1 MIKDSNS
8 PHIPVLLNEVLETFN
23 RILNSKNPNFLGDK
37 VIESNNQFPLI
48 IDCTLGY
55 GGHSR
60 KLLQSYPR
68 LKIIGIDRDLDSIKY
83 NENLCDE
90 FNDRIYIVKG
100 AFGEM
105 LPLILNEF
113 LRPKSSNISNIIES
127 SFLENVKL
135 VGILADIGVSSLQF
149 DNINRGFSFNSIALD
164 MRMDVSQNLSANEIL
179 NTYNRLELEKIF
191 SEYGEIKEYK
201 KLVNLIL
208 LERENLRKNSKN
220 PNFSSEI
227 LHAIALKLNH
237 KKSIH
242 PLTLIY
248 QALRIAV
255 NDELGELKRLLKACE
270 NLANCLLCVISF
282 HSLEDRII
290 KETFKIWAKNCVCD
304 ENVMKCECGNNHAKG
319 QILYKKPLV
328 ASASEIKSNP
338 RSRSAKLRAFYFFKD

>member
-1 MIKDSNS
+1 MNVNKKI
-8 PHIPVLLNEVLETFN
+8 HTPVLLNEVKNTFESS
-23 RILNSKNPNFLGDK
+23 I
-37 VIESNNQFPLI
+37 IESNHALPLI
-48 IDCTLGY
+48 IDCTLGF
-55 GGHSR
+55 GGHTTM
-60 KLLQSYPR
+60 LLKSYPQ
-68 LKIIGIDRDLDSIKY
+68 LKIIGIDRDADSVAY
-83 NENLCDE
+83 NQKLHAE

-100 AFGEM
+100 AFGEV
-105 LPLILNEF
+105 LPLILAEI
-113 LRPKSSNISNIIES
+113 LSKKCDIIES
-127 SFLENVKL
+127 SFLQNVTL

-149 DNINRGFSFNSIALD
+149 DEITRGFSFKSSILD
-164 MRMDVSQNLSANEIL
+164 MRMDTSQTLNANEIL
-179 NTYNRLELEKIF
+179 NNYNRLELEKIF

-208 LERENLRKNSKN
+208 LERQNLKKDSKN

-227 LHAIALKLNH
+227 LHNIALKLNH

-270 NLANCLLCVISF
+270 NLKNCVLCIISF

-290 KETFKIWAKNCVCD
+290 KECFKQWSKNCVCAP
-304 ENVMKCECGNNHAKG
+304 NVMKCECGGKCAKG

-328 ASASEIKSNP
+328 ASQSEIKANA
-338 RSRSAKLRAFYFFKD
+338 RARSAKLRAFYFF